1 MSARLVSARPLPK
14 VRRGYEFSRLEQQL
28 LALAYEQ
35 LLPIIRSQ
43 HCPLATDISEGPQFA
58 YKEVPEHA
66 RS

>member
-1 MSARLVSARPLPK
+1 MSAAVAPAPLLPP
-14 VRRGYEFSRLEQQL
+14 VRRDCEASRLEPQL

-43 HCPLATDISEGPQFA
+43 HRPTATNTKPVPPRTH
-58 YKEVPEHA
+58 KEVPEHA